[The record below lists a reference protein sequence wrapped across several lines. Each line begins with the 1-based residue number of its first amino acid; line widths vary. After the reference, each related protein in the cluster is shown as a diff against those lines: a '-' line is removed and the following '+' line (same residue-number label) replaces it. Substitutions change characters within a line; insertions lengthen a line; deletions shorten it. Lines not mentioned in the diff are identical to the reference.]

1 MKKIL
6 AAGFSL
12 FIFFLQTHS
21 YAGGPFA
28 VDVIN
33 DSGVALRWKNDTMNW
48 YLDPGRVSNSV
59 ENSTGKDWVN
69 EALDTWRDITIPNAE
84 GEPVKTS
91 TFKSHYEG
99 NLPADVTSQNSHPY
113 LSASSGVSS
122 IIFDEDGDITAKL
135 LGASNRAT
143 VVGLSAPLLSD
154 YSGLY
159 ITKGFA
165 LFNGYVL
172 DDGKLAPE
180 SDVAKKLFKATIL
193 HEIGHMINLDHSQ
206 VNDSIAQECGREGT
220 LYTRGGECG
229 EKGKY
234 IPTMYPELLTFT
246 QGALSMDDR
255 VTVSWIYPSTE
266 FQSDFC
272 LITGEIFDA
281 DGKPLKGVNV
291 IASRADVEEDIARTD
306 SRSFVSGVLHSGCK
320 GGAKY
325 YLYGILPGV
334 PYQVSYEP
342 INSAYTGTSGFE
354 PNIVKPS
361 GFEAGII
368 TSSSGASTVKC
379 SKGGNTIEMASAT
392 IDTPNPCA
400 SENDDSNG
408 DGSNPASAES
418 STSCSFSTAGGAVGT
433 AAFLFI
439 SIITAMLASDF
450 VRRRREKNA

>member
-6 AAGFSL
+6 AAIFFIFIFSL
-12 FIFFLQTHS
+12 QGPS

-33 DSGVALRWKNDTMNW
+33 DSGVALRWKNDTMDW
-48 YLDPGRVSNSV
+48 HLDPGRVSPNV
-59 ENSTGKDWVN
+59 ENSIGKGWVD
-69 EALDTWRDITIPNAE
+69 EALDVWNDVTILNAE
-84 GEPVKTS
+84 DDLVETS
-91 TFKSHYEG
+91 TFKSYYKG
-99 NLPADVTSQNSHPY
+99 MLPEDVTSQNSQPY
-113 LSASSGVSS
+113 LSAYSGVSS
-122 IIFDEDGDITAKL
+122 IIFDEDGDITAGL
-135 LGASNRAT
+135 LGELNRST

-154 YSGLY
+154 SSGLY

-172 DDGKLAPE
+172 EAGDLAK
-180 SDVAKKLFKATIL
+180 SGDVAQNLFKATIL

-206 VNDSIAQECGREGT
+206 VNDSTAQQCGDAGT
-220 LYTRGGECG
+220 LYMRDGDCDE
-229 EKGKY
+229 ESEY
-234 IPTMYPELLTFT
+234 IPTMYPELLTFMQRT
-246 QGALSMDDR
+246 LSMDDK
-255 VTVSWIYPSTE
+255 VTVSWIYPSAN

-272 LITGEIFDA
+272 VITGEIFDA
-281 DGKPLKGVNV
+281 DGEPLKGVNV
-291 IASRADVEEDIARTD
+291 IASRADGGEDVAKTD

-320 GGAKY
+320 GEAKY

-379 SKGGNTIEMASAT
+379 SKGGDTIEMASAT

-400 SENDDSNG
+400 SQNDDSNG
-408 DGSNPASAES
+408 DGGNPASVES
-418 STSCSFSTAGGAVGT
+418 STSCSFTTAGGAVGT

-439 SIITAMLASDF
+439 SIMIAMLASDF